1 MLLIIKTDVT
11 HEPVTLD
18 GFQAVLKPG
27 EWGYKLSALVQEDLI
42 STLEEERESALEWAR
57 SKAKNPKRVT
67 VKPEPWEE
75 LDNQKGT
82 YHLRFSWRDGDKI
95 IPVVVDTEGTQIKD
109 TDTPVY
115 SGSKVKLAFFQ
126 KPYVLPS
133 GDIGT
138 SLKLKAVQVVSLNS
152 GAGVVDNGDMTA
164 EDASELFGK
173 SSGFK
178 VEDPNVDAAPCSVE
192 EDDF

>member
-1 MLLIIKTDVT
+1 MNTHVT
-11 HEPVTLD
+11 QEPVTLD

-42 STLEEERESALEWAR
+42 STLEEERQSALEWAR
-57 SKAKNPKRVT
+57 SKAQNPKRVT

-95 IPVVVDTEGTQIKD
+95 VPVVVDTEGTQIKD

-173 SSGFK
+173 SNGFK

>member
-1 MLLIIKTDVT
+1 MANTYVT
-11 HEPVTLD
+11 PEPVTLD
-18 GFQAVLKPG
+18 GFQAILKPG
-27 EWGYKLSALVQEDLI
+27 EWGYKLSALVDESLV
-42 STLEEERESALEWAR
+42 SKLEEERLSALEWAK

-67 VKPEPWEE
+67 IKPEPWEE
-75 LDNQKGT
+75 IDNQKGA

-109 TDTPVY
+109 IDTPVY

-138 SLKLKAVQVVSLNS
+138 SLKLKAVQIVSLNS
-152 GAGVVDNGDMTA
+152 GAGVVDTGDMSA
-164 EDASELFGK
+164 DQASDLFGK
-173 SSGFK
+173 TTGFK
-178 VEDPNVDAAPCSVE
+178 VEEPNVDAAPCSVE

>member
-1 MLLIIKTDVT
+1 MNTHVT
-11 HEPVTLD
+11 QEPVTLD

-95 IPVVVDTEGTQIKD
+95 VPVVVDTEGTQIKD

>member
-1 MLLIIKTDVT
+1 MANTYVT
-11 HEPVTLD
+11 PDPVTLD
-18 GFQAVLKPG
+18 GFQAILKPG
-27 EWGYKLSALVQEDLI
+27 EWGYKLSALVDESLI
-42 STLEEERESALEWAR
+42 SKLEEERLSALEWAK

-75 LDNQKGT
+75 IDNQKGA

-138 SLKLKAVQVVSLNS
+138 SLKLKAVQIVSLNS
-152 GAGVVDNGDMTA
+152 GAGVVDTGDMSA
-164 EDASELFGK
+164 DQASELFGK
-173 SSGFK
+173 TTGFK
-178 VEDPNVDAAPCSVE
+178 VEEPNIDAAPCSVE

>member
-1 MLLIIKTDVT
+1 MNTHVT
-11 HEPVTLD
+11 QEPVTLD

-173 SSGFK
+173 SNGFK
-178 VEDPNVDAAPCSVE
+178 VEDPNVDASPCSVE
-192 EDDF
+192 PDDDF

>member
-1 MLLIIKTDVT
+1 MNTHVT
-11 HEPVTLD
+11 TEPVTLD

-138 SLKLKAVQVVSLNS
+138 SLKLKAVQIVSLNS
-152 GAGVVDNGDMTA
+152 GAGVVDTGDMSA
-164 EDASELFGK
+164 DQASDLFGK
-173 SSGFK
+173 TTGFK
-178 VEDPNVDAAPCSVE
+178 VEEPNIDAAPCSVE

>member
-1 MLLIIKTDVT
+1 MANTYVT
-11 HEPVTLD
+11 PDPVTLD
-18 GFQAVLKPG
+18 GFQAILKPG
-27 EWGYKLSALVQEDLI
+27 EWGYKLSALVDESLI
-42 STLEEERESALEWAR
+42 SKLEEERLSALEWAK

-67 VKPEPWEE
+67 IKPEPWEE
-75 LDNQKGT
+75 IDNQKGA

-138 SLKLKAVQVVSLNS
+138 SLKLKAVQIVSLNS
-152 GAGVVDNGDMTA
+152 GAGVVDNGDMSA
-164 EDASELFGK
+164 DQASELFGK
-173 SSGFK
+173 TTGFK
-178 VEDPNVDAAPCSVE
+178 VEEPNVDAAPCSVE

>member
-1 MLLIIKTDVT
+1 MATTYVT
-11 HEPVTLD
+11 PDPVTLD
-18 GFQAVLKPG
+18 GFQAILKPG
-27 EWGYKLSALVQEDLI
+27 EWGYKLSALVDESLI
-42 STLEEERESALEWAR
+42 SKLEEERLSALEWAK

-67 VKPEPWEE
+67 IKPEPWEE
-75 LDNQKGT
+75 IDNQKGA

-138 SLKLKAVQVVSLNS
+138 SLKLKAVQIVSLNS
-152 GAGVVDNGDMTA
+152 GAGVVDTGDMSA
-164 EDASELFGK
+164 DQASELFGK
-173 SSGFK
+173 TTGFK
-178 VEDPNVDAAPCSVE
+178 VEEPNVDAAPCSVE

>member
-1 MLLIIKTDVT
+1 MNTHVT
-11 HEPVTLD
+11 QEPVTLD

-173 SSGFK
+173 SNGFK
-178 VEDPNVDAAPCSVE
+178 VEDPNVNAAPCSVE

>member
-1 MLLIIKTDVT
+1 MHTHVT
-11 HEPVTLD
+11 PDPVTLE
-18 GFQAVLKPG
+18 GYQAILKPG
-27 EWGYKLSALVQEDLI
+27 EWGYKLAALVDEKLI
-42 STLEEERESALEWAR
+42 KDLEEERESALEWAR

-173 SSGFK
+173 SNGFK

>member
-1 MLLIIKTDVT
+1 MNTHVT
-11 HEPVTLD
+11 TEPVTLD

-57 SKAKNPKRVT
+57 SKAKNPRRVT

-75 LDNQKGT
+75 LQTQKGT
-82 YHLRFSWRDGDKI
+82 YQLRFTWKDGDKVF
-95 IPVVVDTEGTQIKD
+95 PVVVDTEGTKIED
-109 TDTPVY
+109 IETPVY

-164 EDASELFGK
+164 EDAAELFGSTK
-173 SSGFK
+173 GFK
-178 VEDPNVDAAPCSVE
+178 VEDPAVDAAPCSVE

>member
-1 MLLIIKTDVT
+1 MNTHVT
-11 HEPVTLD
+11 QEPVTLD

-173 SSGFK
+173 SKGFK

>member
-1 MLLIIKTDVT
+1 MANTYVT
-11 HEPVTLD
+11 PEPVTLD
-18 GFQAVLKPG
+18 GFQAILKPG
-27 EWGYKLSALVQEDLI
+27 EWGYKLSALVDESLI
-42 STLEEERESALEWAR
+42 SKLEEERLSALEWAK

-75 LDNQKGT
+75 IDNQKGA

-138 SLKLKAVQVVSLNS
+138 SLKLKAVQIVSLNS
-152 GAGVVDNGDMTA
+152 GAGVVDNGDMSA
-164 EDASELFGK
+164 DQASELFGK
-173 SSGFK
+173 TTGFK
-178 VEDPNVDAAPCSVE
+178 VEEPNVDVAPCSVE

>member
-1 MLLIIKTDVT
+1 MNTHVT
-11 HEPVTLD
+11 TEPVTLD

-27 EWGYKLSALVQEDLI
+27 EWGYKLSALVQDDLI

-82 YHLRFSWRDGDKI
+82 YHIRFSWRDGDKI

-173 SSGFK
+173 SNGFK

>member
-1 MLLIIKTDVT
+1 MNTHVT
-11 HEPVTLD
+11 QEPVTLD

-95 IPVVVDTEGTQIKD
+95 IPVVVDTEGTQIQDK
-109 TDTPVY
+109 DTPVY

-173 SSGFK
+173 STGFK
-178 VEDPNVDAAPCSVE
+178 VEDPNVVADGTPSSVE

>member
-1 MLLIIKTDVT
+1 MHTYVT
-11 HEPVTLD
+11 PQPVTLD
-18 GFQAVLKPG
+18 GFQAILKAG
-27 EWGYKLSALVQEDLI
+27 EWGYKLSALVKGDLI
-42 STLEEERESALEWAR
+42 KDLEEERESALEWAR

-138 SLKLKAVQVVSLNS
+138 SLKLKAVQIVSLNS
-152 GAGVVDNGDMTA
+152 GAGVVDTGDMSA
-164 EDASELFGK
+164 DQASDLFGK
-173 SSGFK
+173 TTGFK
-178 VEDPNVDAAPCSVE
+178 VEEPNIDAAPCSVE

>member
-1 MLLIIKTDVT
+1 MNTHVT
-11 HEPVTLD
+11 QEPVTLD

-82 YHLRFSWRDGDKI
+82 YHLRFSCRDGDKI
-95 IPVVVDTEGTQIKD
+95 VPVVVDTEGTQIKD

-138 SLKLKAVQVVSLNS
+138 SLKLKAVQIVSLNS
-152 GAGVVDNGDMTA
+152 GAGVVDTGDMSA
-164 EDASELFGK
+164 DQASDLFGK
-173 SSGFK
+173 TTGFK
-178 VEDPNVDAAPCSVE
+178 VEEPNIDAAPCSVE

>member
-1 MLLIIKTDVT
+1 MNTHVT
-11 HEPVTLD
+11 QEPVTLD
-18 GFQAVLKPG
+18 GIQAVLKPG

-95 IPVVVDTEGTQIKD
+95 VPVVVDTEGTQIKD

-178 VEDPNVDAAPCSVE
+178 VEDPNVNAAPCSVE

>member
-1 MLLIIKTDVT
+1 MNTHVT
-11 HEPVTLD
+11 TEPVTLD

-27 EWGYKLSALVQEDLI
+27 EWGYKLSALVQEELI

-95 IPVVVDTEGTQIKD
+95 VPVVVDTEGTQIKD

>member
-1 MLLIIKTDVT
+1 MNTHVT
-11 HEPVTLD
+11 QEPVTLD

-164 EDASELFGK
+164 EDAAELFGSTK
-173 SSGFK
+173 GFK
-178 VEDPNVDAAPCSVE
+178 VEDPAPNAAPCSVE